1 MTIPGM
7 SVAGR
12 GFTSYVSNSTLN
24 NNMKKELNI
33 TDNIEYKDY
42 IQKNGETMSSTL
54 KTNSDKRVV
63 LEQWWT
69 K

>member
-24 NNMKKELNI
+24 NALKQNFKI
-33 TDNIEYKDY
+33 DDNLEYKEY
-42 IQKNGETMSSTL
+42 IEKNGEKMSKML
-54 KTNSDKRVV
+54 KKSSDKRVV
-63 LEQWWT
+63 SEQWWT

>member
-1 MTIPGM
+1 M

-24 NNMKKELNI
+24 NALKQNFNI
-33 TDNIEYKDY
+33 DDNLEYKEY
-42 IQKNGETMSSTL
+42 IEKNGEKMSKML
-54 KTNSDKRVV
+54 KKSSDKRVV
-63 LEQWWT
+63 SEQWWT